1 MDRWREMLRYLMRRY
16 SESRRAVI
24 ISILL
29 FLALIYYFA
38 PWLTS
43 RGSPRH
49 IIGDASASCLQERLS
64 RYQSAIDNFDA
75 ALSSS
80 PTPPGPTPSVLK
92 ANGLFFPYVGNG
104 LIAISPDVAKEK
116 ELYLRASGFG
126 VISLKVNYYPTI
138 TASIDGHTSQDAMVT
153 QWREGVVVK
162 LQCFYTSGC
171 VSVETATYAHRTR
184 PNVLIQD
191 LRFFNPTSKRV
202 TVELHQTGASDWDKA
217 ITRKTKSGTKTETEI
232 SVTTG
237 GLSPTDH
244 SITPT
249 IKPASSGLVFLVT
262 IASTLVPQSIDIG
275 PGKTARL
282 HVVTAVTLTETPT
295 SEKEALKRKNS
306 LEKSAVAIIDETLNI
321 GATRL
326 RDEHTKVWRNLW
338 KTGFSVST
346 SKAEGALNG
355 DRINSTIYY
364 VTSNFRSPIHEE
376 APDDDADA
384 ATRRNREKQKLDLE
398 KLLYFPDRCYS
409 GHHTLQA
416 HKLWREVNS
425 EISVAQLAR
434 LWTLTLEKQGCGTM
448 LKAGADGVLE
458 AIVLS
463 IGALKFTN
471 DHLEFG
477 MEPKDLHRDM
487 MSFRRLSYGNATHL
501 NISVHVGEDNK
512 AQIYAALD
520 RSDKNYFACDA
531 GCLDPPVKLINSL
544 TPFPVKKTEPRT
556 AVLYITADK
565 QHMEDLKHAIH
576 VHEVDVAPA
585 HEHHVL
591 ALHRHGHHLGGLP
604 PYFWVAVA
612 FLILVFHLFLVKL
625 ICNECK
631 FKDSSILSSSRNS
644 ASTSMPNRRFLM

>member
-1 MDRWREMLRYLMRRY
+1 M
-16 SESRRAVI
+16 
-24 ISILL
+24 
-29 FLALIYYFA
+29 
-38 PWLTS
+38 
-43 RGSPRH
+43 
-49 IIGDASASCLQERLS
+49 
-64 RYQSAIDNFDA
+64 
-75 ALSSS
+75 
-80 PTPPGPTPSVLK
+80 
-92 ANGLFFPYVGNG
+92 
-104 LIAISPDVAKEK
+104 SPDVAKEK
-116 ELYLRASGFG
+116 ELYLRAPGIS

-138 TASIDGHTSQDAMVT
+138 TASVDGHTSQDALVT

-162 LQCFYTSGC
+162 LQCFYMSGC
-171 VSVETATYAHRTR
+171 VSVETTTYAHRTR
-184 PNVLIQD
+184 PSVLIQD

-217 ITRKTKSGTKTETEI
+217 TTRKTKSGTKTETEI

-237 GLSPTDH
+237 ALFPSADSLAPSSKSTQDH
-244 SITPT
+244 VVLAT
-249 IKPASSGLVFLVT
+249 V
-262 IASTLVPQSIDIG
+262 ASTVVPQSLDIG
-275 PGKTARL
+275 PGKTQRL
-282 HVVTAVTLTETPT
+282 HVVTAVTMTESITT
-295 SEKEALKRKNS
+295 EKEALKRKNA
-306 LEKSAVAIIDETLNI
+306 LEKSALAVVDDTLNI
-321 GATRL
+321 GANRL
-326 RDEHTKVWRNLW
+326 RDEHSKVWRNLW

-346 SKAEGALNG
+346 SKAAGALNG

-364 VTSNFRSPIHEE
+364 VTSHFRSPIHEE
-376 APDDDADA
+376 PPDDETAAD
-384 ATRRNREKQKLDLE
+384 RNRRAKQRLDLE

-416 HKLWREVNS
+416 PKLWKEVNS
-425 EISVAQLAR
+425 ELSAARLAR

-463 IGALKFTN
+463 VGALKFTN

-501 NISVHVGEDNK
+501 NISVHVGEDHK

-520 RSDKNYFACDA
+520 RSDKNYFACDG

-544 TPFPVKKTEPRT
+544 VPFPVKKTEPKT

-565 QHMEDLKHAIH
+565 QHMEMLKHAIH

-604 PYFWVAVA
+604 PFFWVAVA
-612 FLILVFHLFLVKL
+612 FLILLFHLFLVKL

-631 FKDSSILSSSRNS
+631 FKDSNSFAGRASSSSSSSSSSISN
-644 ASTSMPNRRFLM
+644 NRRFQMRKPEDEQFPTADKTISLFDSGSSPLPNTAASSFLPHPPSPPPLSVSCPTQFQTKSEFHLALISC

>member
-24 ISILL
+24 ISLLLILAIL
-29 FLALIYYFA
+29 YYFA

-43 RGSPRH
+43 HGRPRH

-64 RYQSAIDNFDA
+64 RYQTAIDNFDA
-75 ALSSS
+75 ALSHSPSS
-80 PTPPGPTPSVLK
+80 PAPTTPAVAAKG
-92 ANGLFFPYVGNG
+92 NGLFFPYVGNG
-104 LIAISPDVAKEK
+104 LIGFSPDVTREK
-116 ELYLRASGFG
+116 ELYLRASGIS

-138 TASIDGHTSQDAMVT
+138 TASVDGHTSQDALVT

-162 LQCFYTSGC
+162 LQCFYMSGC
-171 VSVETATYAHRTR
+171 VSVETTTYAHRTR
-184 PNVLIQD
+184 PSVLIQD
-191 LRFFNPTSKRV
+191 LRFFNPTTKRV
-202 TVELHQTGASDWDKA
+202 TVELHQTGASDWDRA

-237 GLSPTDH
+237 SLSPTDH
-244 SITPT
+244 SIAPT
-249 IKPASSGLVFLVT
+249 MKPASSDNVILVT
-262 IASTLVPQSIDIG
+262 VASTLVPQSIDIG

-282 HVVTAVTLTETPT
+282 HAVTAVTLTETPT
-295 SEKEALKRKNS
+295 SEKEALKRKNV
-306 LEKSAVAIIDETLNI
+306 LEKSAVAVIDETLNI

-326 RDEHTKVWRNLW
+326 REEHTKVWRNLW

-376 APDDDADA
+376 APDDGADEA
-384 ATRRNREKQKLDLE
+384 SRRKRENQKLDLE

-416 HKLWREVNS
+416 RKLWREVNS

-434 LWTLTLEKQGCGTM
+434 LWTLTLEKQGCGSM

-463 IGALKFTN
+463 VGALKFTN

-531 GCLDPPVKLINSL
+531 GCLDPPVKLINQL
-544 TPFPVKKTEPRT
+544 MPFPVKKTEPRT

-604 PYFWVAVA
+604 PFFWVAVA
-612 FLILVFHLFLVKL
+612 FLILLFHLFLVKL

-631 FKDSSILSSSRNS
+631 FKDSNSSRTS
-644 ASTSMPNRRFLM
+644 STMTNNRRFQT